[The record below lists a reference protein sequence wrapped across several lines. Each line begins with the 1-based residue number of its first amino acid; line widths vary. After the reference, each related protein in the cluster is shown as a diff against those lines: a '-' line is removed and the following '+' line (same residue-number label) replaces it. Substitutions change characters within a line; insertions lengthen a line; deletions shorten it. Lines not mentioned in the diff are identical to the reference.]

1 MSLPPWHAEIVEL
14 HNFFFG
20 WLGGTLP
27 ATDAIYA
34 RLVDTM
40 ALEFAMVSPR
50 AVRPSRASDCWPSCG
65 RLTAA
70 GRGG

>member
-40 ALEFAMVSPR
+40 APV
-50 AVRPSRASDCWPSCG
+50 SCG
-65 RLTAA
+65 A
-70 GRGG
+70 GANSARRSGSRCSRN